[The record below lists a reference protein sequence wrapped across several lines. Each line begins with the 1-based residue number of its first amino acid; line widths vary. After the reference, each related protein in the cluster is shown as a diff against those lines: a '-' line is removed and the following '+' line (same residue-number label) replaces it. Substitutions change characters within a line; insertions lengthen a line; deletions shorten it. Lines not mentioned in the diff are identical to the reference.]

1 MLKNI
6 KVLPLAAESL
16 GVRSMCTLVETR
28 DLRILL
34 DAGVSL
40 CPNRFGL
47 PPHPHEFQAISECRR
62 RIAEAARKSEI
73 VTISHYH
80 FDHHTPSFEDWLC
93 NWTNKS
99 ETAMQI
105 YAGKTVLMKNPKESI
120 NPSQRRRAWMFE
132 RTGGKF
138 ADKLDYSDGKAY
150 SYRKTE
156 IRFSEPVFHGADDSF
171 LGWVIM
177 VVVESNGEKFLF
189 APDVQGPMS
198 RRTLDMITREKPHML
213 MIGGPPS
220 YLAQNKINEEQV
232 KTGLRNLASL
242 ADTVPFII
250 VEHHLLRDEKWREQA
265 ENVLTIAEK
274 SRHEIVTAAE
284 FLGKDNQFLEAGRKR
299 LYLES
304 PPSESFRKWMRTD
317 DEAKKHEKP
326 PI

>member
-16 GVRSMCTLVETR
+16 GVRSMCTFVETR

-47 PPHPHEFQAISECRR
+47 PPHPHEFRAISECRR

-93 NWTNKS
+93 NWTNRS

-120 NPSQRRRAWMFE
+120 NPSQRRRGWMFE

-150 SYRKTE
+150 FYKETK
-156 IRFSEPVFHGADDSF
+156 IRFSEPVYHGADDSF

-177 VVVESNGEKFLF
+177 VVIESDGEKFLF

-198 RRTLDMITREKPHML
+198 TRTLEMITREKPHTL

-232 KTGLRNLASL
+232 EAGLRNLARL
-242 ADTVPFII
+242 AETVSFII
-250 VEHHLLRDEKWREQA
+250 VEHHLLRDEKWREKA
-265 ENVLTIAEK
+265 EKVLTIAEK
-274 SRHEIVTAAE
+274 SGHEIVTAAE
-284 FLGKDNQFLEAGRKR
+284 FLGKDNQFLEACRKR

-304 PPSESFRKWMRTD
+304 PPSDSFGKWMRTD